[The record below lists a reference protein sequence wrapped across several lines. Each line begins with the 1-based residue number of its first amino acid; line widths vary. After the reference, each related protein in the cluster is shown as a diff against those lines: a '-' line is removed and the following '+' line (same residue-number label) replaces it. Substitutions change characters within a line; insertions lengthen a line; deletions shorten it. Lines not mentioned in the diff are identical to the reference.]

1 MYKRLF
7 SFVFL
12 SIFFIFPSFADEPG
26 EGGLEKFI
34 DVIPDGY
41 NFWLYTP
48 EGATDGQIAEE
59 DILFS
64 RFLDE
69 EYRDE
74 VYADEVLKPLVIFL
88 HGRSLCGTDLNKVR
102 KYGTISAIE
111 KGRDFDAL
119 VIAPQNPGGAWNP
132 EKIMNTV
139 DYVCREYYVDTN
151 RIYVLGM
158 SLGGYGTL
166 DFAAAYPD
174 RIAAAIG
181 MGGGATRKDLSGLAK
196 MPLWIIHGTADDLVP
211 VSGSDKVAA
220 AIEAAREEEGDI
232 NRLRYDRLPGR
243 NHSILARV
251 FYRPE
256 VYEWLLSH
264 SLDQENRP
272 LTPTIEITDEFFNS
286 AYQGLDHSKGY
297 KGSGKK
303 K

>member
-1 MYKRLF
+1 MLILQSMKS
-7 SFVFL
+7 SFYTLRKFFL
-12 SIFFIFPSFADEPG
+12 AALLVLTACFPTLADHLQDR
-26 EGGLEKFI
+26 GLEK
-34 DVIPDGY
+34 VVGEVPDGY
-41 NFWLYTP
+41 NFWLYLP
-48 EGATDGQIAEE
+48 EYQEGEAVDNE
-59 DILFS
+59 
-64 RFLDE
+64 
-69 EYRDE
+69 
-74 VYADEVLKPLVIFL
+74 KPLIIFL
-88 HGRSLCGTDLNKVR
+88 HGRSLCGTDMNKVR